1 MKTVVITGIGVVS
14 PIGNSVPEFLENVK
28 KGANGVDKITRF
40 DASAH
45 KTQFACEVKNFN
57 PETRIEKKELRKMD
71 LYTQYALY
79 ACAEAIE
86 QAKLEHSKTDK
97 NNIGVI
103 WGSANGGVSTY
114 DNEMLEFAKNPKNP
128 RFNPFFIPKILI
140 NMASG
145 WISMRYGFGGVVY
158 NTVSACAS
166 GNNALIDA
174 ANHIRWG
181 KAKVMIAGAS
191 EAPITPSH
199 IAGFNALK
207 ALSTQNEQHKTVS
220 RPLDKNRDGFVMGE
234 GAACFVLEEYE
245 HAISRGVPILAEFAG
260 GAMTAD
266 AYHITATHPEGIG
279 AVRCMQLA
287 LKDADIEHDEIDYL
301 NLHATSTPVGDNS
314 EVLAVKKV
322 FGKHIEKLHVSA
334 TKSMTGHLLGA
345 AGALETLICVLSVL
359 HGFVPPTINTV
370 DIAEDT
376 YLPNIVLGTAIEKN
390 VRYAMSNNFGF
401 GGHNATLIIK
411 KY

>member
-1 MKTVVITGIGVVS
+1 
-14 PIGNSVPEFLENVK
+14 
-28 KGANGVDKITRF
+28 
-40 DASAH
+40 
-45 KTQFACEVKNFN
+45 
-57 PETRIEKKELRKMD
+57 
-71 LYTQYALY
+71 
-79 ACAEAIE
+79 
-86 QAKLEHSKTDK
+86 
-97 NNIGVI
+97 
-103 WGSANGGVSTY
+103 
-114 DNEMLEFAKNPKNP
+114 
-128 RFNPFFIPKILI
+128 
-140 NMASG
+140 MASG
-145 WISMRYGFGGVVY
+145 WISMRYGFGGIVY

-174 ANHIRWG
+174 ANHIRSG
-181 KAKVMIAGAS
+181 RAKVMIAGAS

-207 ALSTQNEQHKTVS
+207 ALSVQNENFYTAS

-245 HAISRGVPILAEFAG
+245 HAISRGATILAEFAG

-279 AVRCMQLA
+279 AARAMQLA
-287 LKDADIEHDEIDYL
+287 LKDADIQNEEIDYL
-301 NLHATSTPVGDNS
+301 NLHATSTPLGDNS
-314 EVLAVKKV
+314 EVLAIKKV
-322 FGKHIEKLHVSA
+322 FGNHIEKLHVSA

-359 HGFVPPTINTV
+359 HSFIPPTINTTE
-370 DIAEDT
+370 IADDT
-376 YLPNIVLGTAIEKN
+376 YLPNIVLDKPVQKN